1 MINVDYDNPEELRR
15 AGFDALINALGPVGF
30 TKFMQQIYPGTGDYT
45 KEKYEQPEMTPEEEK
60 EFIRQVYEMQA
71 RRYDG

>member
-1 MINVDYDNPEELRR
+1 MMNVDVDNSEQVRQVGLQ
-15 AGFDALINALGPVGF
+15 ALMDALGPAGF
-30 TKFMQQIYPGTGDYT
+30 IKFIQQMSPGTGDYT